1 MRAGDLSKSAY
12 GVASRALR
20 RDWDRLAV
28 VDFREVEAGRLAAKY
43 GLRGFDA
50 IHLSSAMTIA
60 SAPAGPDVLFSS
72 FDAALN
78 RAAAGERLQV
88 LSPNERLEP
97 SSHGSHSALAGVL
110 LTVNCPYCKIPSM
123 GAVASGKV
131 EVDRCRTCGAAW
143 FDPGE
148 IRELTQGRLPAEE
161 DAGPAADPSPPAK
174 EEKGAALRLAW
185 GEARGLPCPRC
196 GEPLRPTD
204 FQLTGVPVFRCG
216 GCGGMLVSRRGVKF
230 CRAIQIPARPRPA
243 V

>member
-1 MRAGDLSKSAY
+1 MRAGDLPKSAY

-50 IHLSSAMTIA
+50 IHLSSAMAIA

-88 LSPNERLEP
+88 HTVP
-97 SSHGSHSALAGVL
+97 
-110 LTVNCPYCKIPSM
+110 VNCPYCKIPSM
-123 GAVASGKV
+123 DAVASGEV

-161 DAGPAADPSPPAK
+161 EPSPGPIPPLRRRRRRAPPCGSPGARPGAFPARGAARRCVPSTSSSRGSRSSGAAGAAGCSSPAAP
-174 EEKGAALRLAW
+174 
-185 GEARGLPCPRC
+185 
-196 GEPLRPTD
+196 
-204 FQLTGVPVFRCG
+204 
-216 GCGGMLVSRRGVKF
+216 
-230 CRAIQIPARPRPA
+230 
-243 V
+243 